1 MSAFGWAKHVQA
13 DQLGKGLALG
23 KPTKPITKKML
34 KKLPRGAKHAYK
46 QGMYGKGK
54 KHNK

>member
-1 MSAFGWAKHVQA
+1 VQA
-13 DQLGKGLALG
+13 DQLGKGPALG

-34 KKLPRGAKHAYK
+34 KKLPRGAKQAYK